1 MNWLDLTR
9 NGPHALQ
16 LGGEIEVLSWN
27 YAPHLADNV
36 PHRHT
41 CFEVCFV
48 GHHGAA
54 NFIVRGEKHAVAP
67 GDLFFARP
75 GVVHQIVNTAR
86 RRMELF
92 WVCFSWKA
100 PSESSLKTPR
110 EYSRVLAPE
119 ISDTENENAALL
131 NAFADSS
138 LLVAKDDGRVAAL
151 WRALEAVA
159 ATERAGSAAQIE
171 GIERALILAIAQSGV
186 SEAAQ
191 NGIALS
197 EKSKPQRADEQI
209 ARAAMRYI
217 ADNLDAPLDVEEIA
231 AHVHLS
237 ARHLARLFVRFCGV
251 APAAYIEG
259 ARIERASALLAGSDT
274 PIKEIAQLCGYADVH
289 YFTRRFR
296 ARCGIAPGGFR
307 DAPEKYVRKIHKS
320 GDFV

>member
-1 MNWLDLTR
+1 MNWLELTR
-9 NGPHALQ
+9 SGSHLLQ
-16 LGGEIEVLSWN
+16 LGGEVEVLSWN

-41 CFEVCFV
+41 FFEVCLV
-48 GHHGAA
+48 GSRGAA
-54 NFIVRGEKHAVAP
+54 DFIVRGEPHAVAP

-100 PSESSLKTPR
+100 PRAAMEKTPC
-110 EYSRVLAPE
+110 EYSRVLAAEPANAK
-119 ISDTENENAALL
+119 NENVALL
-131 NAFADSS
+131 NAFADSPI
-138 LLVAKDDGRVAAL
+138 LVARDDGRVMAL
-151 WRALEAVA
+151 WRALESVA

-171 GIERALILAIAQSGV
+171 GVERALILAIAQSG
-186 SEAAQ
+186 APQNAQ
-191 NGIALS
+191 NEIALS
-197 EKSKPQRADEQI
+197 EKSKPQRADQQI
-209 ARAAMRYI
+209 ARAAMRYV
-217 ADNLDAPLDVEEIA
+217 ADNLDSSLSVEEIA

-237 ARHLARLFVRFCGV
+237 VRHLARLFTRFCGV
-251 APAAYIEG
+251 PPAAYVEG
-259 ARIERASALLAGSDT
+259 VRLERAAALLSQSEV
-274 PIKEIAQLCGYADVH
+274 PIKEIARQCGYADVH

-307 DAPEKYVRKIHKS
+307 EAPEKYVRKIHKS